1 MDELTFT
8 KGSII
13 TVTQVVDGG
22 WWEGELNGE
31 VGWFPSNYVKE
42 FGTSNNAGMYM
53 IFFCY
58 SADTMFGI
66 SRLPQSNPT
75 LYLLQLIYRYFIYP
89 NPISPRLLHL
99 YPHSTPSGYGTK
111 RVSTLAGPSTTGEST
126 DTADYSEYYH
136 AVVDDI
142 VTSEKEYLQDIRQLC
157 DNLLVTLRRLKVFS
171 SSEMEVISRYTGELK
186 MLHTQLSQ
194 TLSTEQQP
202 EGGVD
207 RFLITHFLPR
217 KNPHEAFGTKLNV
230 PNLTSL
236 KIMGFTLI

>member
-42 FGTSNNAGMYM
+42 FGTSNNA
-53 IFFCY
+53 
-58 SADTMFGI
+58 
-66 SRLPQSNPT
+66 
-75 LYLLQLIYRYFIYP
+75 
-89 NPISPRLLHL
+89 
-99 YPHSTPSGYGTK
+99 GYGTK

-194 TLSTEQQP
+194 TLSTEQQNRSRSTNSALS
-202 EGGVD
+202 GS
-207 RFLITHFLPR
+207 
-217 KNPHEAFGTKLNV
+217 
-230 PNLTSL
+230 NL
-236 KIMGFTLI
+236 K